1 MFKQRVGLLEG
12 EVSRLQRELLEAR
25 QEVGRLLGKS
35 PQLVLE
41 EFLAELENRRMEAE
55 PPAADTEAEAP
66 AVDAE
71 APAEPPQDP
80 VDPPS
85 RRGHGP
91 RDQRKL
97 PKTRKVFELPKDEQD
112 CTLCGG
118 ALEEMGDQVEASEM
132 IDLVRLEYVVT
143 QVERKKYRCRCNGC
157 VKTAPGPAK
166 AIPGGRYSLDFA
178 LHVAE
183 SKYLDHMPLERLCRQ
198 MARYGLEV
206 TSQTLWDQLFALAG
220 SARATYDALGLEVL
234 RSAVMHADETRWP
247 RLDGKGKANW
257 TVWGRC
263 TPQIAHYSILAGRSK
278 KVAQRLFRDYEGI
291 VVVDG
296 YGVYESL
303 ARDGPTMKLA
313 HCWAHALRKF
323 RDIEGNFPKVCGE
336 ILAKIGALYAVERE
350 AAEGYPEPFP
360 GGAEAQ
366 HQRLVL
372 RQEKS
377 TEILRDLK
385 DYLTTTV
392 GLPRSDLGKA
402 VRYVLK
408 RWESLKRFV
417 ENPLVPLGRVG
428 DRRGGLRFPVAI
440 ARPFEPSASV
450 RLTVTPFP
458 AAAHR
463 TGRAAFP
470 HPALIARLMPSLSSG
485 QHGSWEGQRGLVPH
499 RGTRLDIGGI
509 QCLSSHDVASTTV
522 GDAARCS
529 P

>member
-1 MFKQRVGLLEG
+1 MSQPPIPPTVGVLKDPVSVFKQRVDLLEG
-12 EVSRLQRELLEAR
+12 ENTRLRNELLEAR

-41 EFLAELENRRMEAE
+41 EFLSELESHRMEAE
-55 PPAADTEAEAP
+55 PPAMDSEPEAP

-71 APAEPPQDP
+71 PESPTEPPREET
-80 VDPPS
+80 DPP

-91 RDQRKL
+91 RTQQKLRKV
-97 PKTRKVFELPKDEQD
+97 RKVFDLPEDEQS

-118 ALEEMGDQVEASEM
+118 ALEKMGDQVEASEL

-157 VKTAPGPAK
+157 VKTAPGPTR
-166 AIPGGRYSLDFA
+166 AISGGRYSLDFA

-198 MARYGLEV
+198 MARCGLEV

-247 RLDGKGKANW
+247 RLDGKGNANW

-263 TPQIAHYSILAGRSK
+263 TPRIAHYSILAGRSK
-278 KVAQRLFRDYEGI
+278 KVSQRLFRGYEGI

-303 ARDGPTMKLA
+303 ARDGPGMKLS

-323 RDIEGNFPKVCGE
+323 QEIEGNFPKTCGE
-336 ILAKIGALYAVERE
+336 ILSKIRALYAVECE
-350 AAEGYPEPFP
+350 VSDESPGPFP
-360 GGAEAQ
+360 GGADAQ
-366 HQRLVL
+366 QRRLTL

-377 TEILRDLK
+377 TEILRDLR
-385 DYLTTTV
+385 DYLTTAV

-408 RWESLKRFV
+408 RWESLTRFV
-417 ENPLVPLGRVG
+417 ENPLVPLDNNAAERALRGPVVGRKN
-428 DRRGGLRFPVAI
+428 
-440 ARPFEPSASV
+440 
-450 RLTVTPFP
+450 
-458 AAAHR
+458 HY
-463 TGRAAFP
+463 
-470 HPALIARLMPSLSSG
+470 
-485 QHGSWEGQRGLVPH
+485 GSKSK
-499 RGTRLDIGGI
+499 RGTEVAAIFYTLFETAKLCGVDPARYARTVIERALDEPGAVTFPWD
-509 QCLSSHDVASTTV
+509 L
-522 GDAARCS
+522 
-529 P
+529 